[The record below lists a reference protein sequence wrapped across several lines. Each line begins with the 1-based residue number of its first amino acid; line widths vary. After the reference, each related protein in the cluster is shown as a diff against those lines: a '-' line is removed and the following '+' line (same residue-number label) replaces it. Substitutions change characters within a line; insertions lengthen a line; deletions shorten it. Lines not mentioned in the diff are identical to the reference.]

1 MAHHRRF
8 PTGSA
13 AAAAVCASKQ
23 RKPILQLLPS
33 TLGLLG
39 NACRGGVCCANTG
52 GVAQLGE
59 RLLCKQEVDG
69 SSPFTSTSLAKQ
81 DWWASGETQFRRK
94 PPPPMKAQLSS
105 RGGSAYRA
113 DRGLRQ
119 QTLKGEVPKARHQL
133 YHPLRRG
140 SGTELAPKLL
150 YWEGGV
156 GC

>member
-1 MAHHRRF
+1 MRSEVQILPGPPPAL

-13 AAAAVCASKQ
+13 AATAVCASKQ

-33 TLGLLG
+33 TLGLLR

-69 SSPFTSTSLAKQ
+69 SSPFTSTTDESAAFIARRLGLSRRQGFAR
-81 DWWASGETQFRRK
+81 ANPERRK
-94 PPPPMKAQLSS
+94 H
-105 RGGSAYRA
+105 
-113 DRGLRQ
+113 GL
-119 QTLKGEVPKARHQL
+119 E
-133 YHPLRRG
+133 RG